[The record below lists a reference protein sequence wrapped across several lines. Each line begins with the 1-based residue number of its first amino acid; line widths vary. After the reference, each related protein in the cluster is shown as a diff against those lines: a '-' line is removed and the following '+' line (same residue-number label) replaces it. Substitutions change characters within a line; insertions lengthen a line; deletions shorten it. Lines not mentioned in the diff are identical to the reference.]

1 MKLSIRSGL
10 VVLWLCA
17 GALLF
22 SGIYATRTSASDG
35 PTSAAQQPPDS
46 PVASAGPQNAAGDAR
61 ADQDS
66 AVMSPSQRQAT
77 DSAAVPPSGPPASG
91 VGGAETPIDP
101 DAAAA
106 AAEAEDGMSV
116 RRIAEIETPIHQR
129 LVSVLGMITLLFI
142 GWLLSVNRAM
152 IPWRVVVWG
161 LGLQIVFALLILK
174 TPAGEAFFTWINTV
188 IVSLLGF
195 TEAGARFL
203 FGNLVVNN
211 VPVGAG
217 EPGSGPFTPTVGM
230 VANTG
235 AFFAFNVLPTI
246 VFFSSLMTMLY
257 YLGIMQA
264 VVKGMAWVMMR
275 TMKTSGAE
283 TLSAAGNIFLGQTEA
298 PLLIKPYVA
307 GMTMSELM
315 AVMTGGFAT
324 VAGGVMAA
332 FVGML
337 IFYFPDIAGHLMAA
351 SVMSAPAALVFAKII
366 YPETEE
372 PVTRGTLKVDVE
384 KIDSNVIDAAARG
397 AGEGLHLAMNVGAM
411 LLAFI
416 ALIALLNALI
426 GWIGDVTTITDFFQN
441 IGWLAATQPLS
452 LDSILGWVLAPL
464 AWLMGVPW
472 ADAPEVGSLIGIKT
486 AVNEFVAYLQLSAM
500 LSGDTALSPRSIV
513 IATYAL
519 CGFANFSSIAIQI
532 GGIGGIAPSR
542 RSDLA
547 RIGLRAMIA
556 GSLAAFMTATIA
568 GILV

>member
-1 MKLSIRSGL
+1 M
-10 VVLWLCA
+10 V
-17 GALLF
+17 
-22 SGIYATRTSASDG
+22 
-35 PTSAAQQPPDS
+35 
-46 PVASAGPQNAAGDAR
+46 
-61 ADQDS
+61 
-66 AVMSPSQRQAT
+66 
-77 DSAAVPPSGPPASG
+77 
-91 VGGAETPIDP
+91 
-101 DAAAA
+101 
-106 AAEAEDGMSV
+106 
-116 RRIAEIETPIHQR
+116 
-129 LVSVLGMITLLFI
+129 TLLLI
-142 GWLLSVNRAM
+142 AWLISVNRAM

-161 LGLQIVFALLILK
+161 LGLQIMFALLILK
-174 TPAGEAFFTWINTV
+174 TPAGEAFFTWINTI

-211 VPVGAG
+211 IPVGTG
-217 EPGSGPFTPTVGM
+217 EPGPGPFAPTAGS

-257 YLGIMQA
+257 YIGIMQVA
-264 VVKGMAWVMMR
+264 VKGMAWVMMR

-337 IFYFPDIAGHLMAA
+337 IVYFPDIAGHLMAA

-366 YPETEE
+366 WPETEE
-372 PVTRGTLKVDVE
+372 PATRGTLKVQVE
-384 KIDSNVIDAAARG
+384 KVDANVIDAAARG

-416 ALIALLNALI
+416 ALIALINALL
-426 GWIGDVTTITDFFQN
+426 GWFGDVTNITGFFQG
-441 IGWLAATQPLS
+441 IGWLAPAQPFN
-452 LDSILGWVLAPL
+452 LDAILGWLFAPL

-472 ADAPEVGSLIGIKT
+472 ADAPAIGTLLGIKT

-500 LSGDTALSPRSIV
+500 LSGGTELSPRSVV